1 MSLLAYLDPNGS
13 GGGLG
18 ALEVVIIILVWIAPS
33 VLIARYA
40 QRKGH
45 SFVGFLL
52 LGLLISWV
60 VSGIAALLVS
70 DRRVPPTDRLH
81 RLEKLTELRDA
92 GTLTDQEFEAE
103 KARIMEE
110 RP

>member
-1 MSLLAYLDPNGS
+1 MSILAYLDPNDS

-18 ALEVVIIILVWIAPS
+18 ALEPVIIILIWIVPA

-45 SFVGFLL
+45 SFAVFLL
-52 LGLLISWV
+52 IGLLISWV

-70 DRRVPPTDRLH
+70 DRRAPPTDRLEQ
-81 RLEKLTELRDA
+81 LKKLTELREA